1 MNAITDAATEVSDPM
16 VGSNLYHLLAFGF
29 KYPTREAFEAYQD
42 GQYLSELM
50 AHMASLPHLS
60 SVVLEEAGIADK
72 VSRELEAIAFE
83 DFETTYV
90 STFDVGFPEP
100 PCPPYEGL
108 YNEAMPRTEVML
120 EVGSFYT
127 HFGLAM
133 SQDEGKRELPDY
145 LCAELEFLHFL
156 KMKEAH
162 ARQAD
167 NQELVNGYLLA
178 QKDFLERHMV
188 SWLPK
193 FSEKVQSVDDL
204 VFYPDLARILGR
216 FVNGEFALL
225 RAAVP

>member
-1 MNAITDAATEVSDPM
+1 MVAFTDTIPDPM
-16 VGSNLYHLLAFGF
+16 VQSNTYRLLAYGF
-29 KYPTREAFEAYQD
+29 KYPTRAAFDRFRNGDYM
-42 GQYLSELM
+42 SELM
-50 AHMASLPHLS
+50 GHIASQPHLADLARE
-60 SVVLEEAGIADK
+60 VAGAADK
-72 VSRELEAIAFE
+72 IEEDLQGVAFE

-108 YNEAMPRTEVML
+108 YSDTAPRTEVML

-156 KMKEAH
+156 KFKEAQ
-162 ARQAD
+162 ARQTG

-188 SWLPK
+188 GWLPR
-193 FSEKVQSVDDL
+193 FSDRVQSVAEL
-204 VFYPDLARILGR
+204 AFYPDLARILVR
-216 FVNGEFALL
+216 FVNGEFAQLK
-225 RAAVP
+225 AAVP